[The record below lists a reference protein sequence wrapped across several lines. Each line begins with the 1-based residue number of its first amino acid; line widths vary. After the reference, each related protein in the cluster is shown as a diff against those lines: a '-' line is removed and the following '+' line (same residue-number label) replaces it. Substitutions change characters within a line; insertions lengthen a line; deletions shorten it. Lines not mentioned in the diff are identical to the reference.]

1 MKVLNLQCAG
11 MHTFEGWFG
20 SEEDYQSQRERGL
33 VACPLC
39 ANTEVRKLPSAPRL
53 NLGAVEPRQSKSATQ
68 EEPAAAS
75 SSGPGSGSSSA
86 TANAPTA
93 PKAEAVASSLAQ
105 VHPEAAEMVQEAW
118 MKMVKHVMAN
128 TEDVGQ
134 NFAEEARKIHY
145 GESEERNIRGQASVE
160 ETKDLLEEGIDV
172 VPLPVPD
179 ALKGGL
185 Q

>member
-20 SEEDYQSQRERGL
+20 SEDDYQSQRERNL

-53 NLGAVEPRQSKSATQ
+53 NFGAEEPRQAKSAAK
-68 EEPAAAS
+68 ED
-75 SSGPGSGSSSA
+75 SSA
-86 TANAPTA
+86 VAGPVAPAGGLPALPTL
-93 PKAEAVASSLAQ
+93 PTVPNAEAMASSLAQ
-105 VHPEAAEMVQEAW
+105 IHPEAVEMVQEAW
-118 MKMVKHVMAN
+118 MKMVKHVIAN

-134 NFAEEARKIHY
+134 NFAEEARKMHY
-145 GESEERNIRGQASVE
+145 GESEERNIRGHASME
-160 ETKDLLEEGIDV
+160 ETQDLLEEGIEV
-172 VPLPVPD
+172 MPLPVPD

>member
-33 VACPLC
+33 VACPMC

-53 NLGAVEPRQSKSATQ
+53 NLGAVEPHPAKSSAH

-75 SSGPGSGSSSA
+75 STGSSSA
-86 TANAPTA
+86 PSNVPALPS
-93 PKAEAVASSLAQ
+93 AETVASGLAQ

-118 MKMVKHVMAN
+118 MKMVKHVIAN

-134 NFAEEARKIHY
+134 NFAEEARKMHY
-145 GESEERNIRGQASVE
+145 GEAEERNIRGQASIE
-160 ETKDLLEEGIDV
+160 ETKDLLEEGIEV
-172 VPLPVPD
+172 LPLPVPG
-179 ALKGGL
+179 ALKGQL

>member
-20 SEEDYQSQRERGL
+20 SEEDYQAQLERGL
-33 VACPLC
+33 VACPMC

-53 NLGAVEPRQSKSATQ
+53 NLGAAEPRSLKSTPP
-68 EEPAAAS
+68 EEPAMAS
-75 SSGPGSGSSSA
+75 GTSLTS
-86 TANAPTA
+86 ANAPAAPTA
-93 PKAEAVASSLAQ
+93 KASASSMAQ

-118 MKMVKHVMAN
+118 MKMVKHVIAN

-145 GESEERNIRGQASVE
+145 GESEERNIRGQASLE
-160 ETKDLLEEGIDV
+160 ETKDLLEEGIEV
-172 VPLPVPD
+172 MPLPVPD
-179 ALKGGL
+179 SLKGEL

>member
-1 MKVLNLQCAG
+1 

-75 SSGPGSGSSSA
+75 SSGPGSGSGSSSA
-86 TANAPTA
+86 TANVPTA
-93 PKAEAVASSLAQ
+93 PTAEAVASSLAQ

-172 VPLPVPD
+172 LPLPVPD

>member
-20 SEEDYQSQRERGL
+20 SEEDYQSQRESGL
-33 VACPLC
+33 VACPMC

-53 NLGAVEPRQSKSATQ
+53 NLGAAEPRATKPISQ
-68 EEPAAAS
+68 EEGPVPGSADAPAAS
-75 SSGPGSGSSSA
+75 VPSQP
-86 TANAPTA
+86 TAN
-93 PKAEAVASSLAQ
+93 ELASNLAQ

-118 MKMVKHVMAN
+118 MKMVKHVIAN

-134 NFAEEARKIHY
+134 NFAEEARKMHY
-145 GESEERNIRGQASVE
+145 GESEERNIRGQASTE
-160 ETKDLLEEGIDV
+160 ETKDLLEEGIEV
-172 VPLPVPD
+172 MPLPVPD

>member
-1 MKVLNLQCAG
+1 MKVLNLQCG
-11 MHTFEGWFG
+11 SMHTFEGWFG

-53 NLGAVEPRQSKSATQ
+53 NLGATEPRAAKSAAQ
-68 EEPAAAS
+68 DDASVSSGAAS
-75 SSGPGSGSSSA
+75 SATNVPAVPSA
-86 TANAPTA
+86 D
-93 PKAEAVASSLAQ
+93 AVASSLAQ

-118 MKMVKHVMAN
+118 MKMVKHVIAN

-134 NFAEEARKIHY
+134 NFAEEARKMHY
-145 GESEERNIRGQASVE
+145 GESEERNIRGQASIE
-160 ETKDLLEEGIDV
+160 ETKDLLEEGIEV
-172 VPLPVPD
+172 LPLPVPD

>member
-20 SEEDYQSQRERGL
+20 SEDDYQSQRERNL

-53 NLGAVEPRQSKSATQ
+53 NFGAEEPRQAKSAAK
-68 EEPAAAS
+68 ED
-75 SSGPGSGSSSA
+75 SSA
-86 TANAPTA
+86 VAGPVAPAGGLPALPTL
-93 PKAEAVASSLAQ
+93 PTVPNAEAMASSLSQ
-105 VHPEAAEMVQEAW
+105 IHPEAVEMVQEAW
-118 MKMVKHVMAN
+118 MKMVKHVIAN

-134 NFAEEARKIHY
+134 NFAEEARKMHY
-145 GESEERNIRGQASVE
+145 GESEERNIRGQASME
-160 ETKDLLEEGIDV
+160 ETQDLLEEGIEV
-172 VPLPVPD
+172 MPLPVPD

>member
-53 NLGAVEPRQSKSATQ
+53 NLGAAEPRAAKAIAQ
-68 EEPAAAS
+68 EEGPVPGSADAPAAS
-75 SSGPGSGSSSA
+75 VPSQP
-86 TANAPTA
+86 TAN
-93 PKAEAVASSLAQ
+93 ELASNLAQ

-118 MKMVKHVMAN
+118 MKMVKHVIAN
-128 TEDVGQ
+128 AEDVGQ
-134 NFAEEARKIHY
+134 NFAEEARKMHY
-145 GESEERNIRGQASVE
+145 GESEERNIRGQASIE
-160 ETKDLLEEGIDV
+160 ETKDLLEEGIEV
-172 VPLPVPD
+172 MPLPVPD

>member
-1 MKVLNLQCAG
+1 MKVLNLQCAS

-33 VACPLC
+33 VACPMC

-53 NLGAVEPRQSKSATQ
+53 NLGAAEPRPNKSTPS
-68 EEPAAAS
+68 EEPASPA
-75 SSGPGSGSSSA
+75 GSSVTSA
-86 TANAPTA
+86 SAPAAPNAET
-93 PKAEAVASSLAQ
+93 VVSSLAQ

-118 MKMVKHVMAN
+118 MKMVKHVIAN

-172 VPLPVPD
+172 MPLSVPD

>member
-1 MKVLNLQCAG
+1 MKVLNLQCG
-11 MHTFEGWFG
+11 GKHSFEGWFG

-33 VACPLC
+33 VACPMC

-53 NLGAVEPRQSKSATQ
+53 NLGAAEPRQAKPEALEAPSTSAS
-68 EEPAAAS
+68 PA
-75 SSGPGSGSSSA
+75 
-86 TANAPTA
+86 APTA
-93 PKAEAVASSLAQ
+93 SVPATS
-105 VHPEAAEMVQEAW
+105 HPEAAEMVQEAW
-118 MKMVKHVMAN
+118 MKMVKHVIAN

-134 NFAEEARKIHY
+134 NFAEEARKMHY

-172 VPLPVPD
+172 LPLPVPD

>member
-20 SEEDYQSQRERGL
+20 SEEDYQSQRESGL
-33 VACPLC
+33 VACPMC

-53 NLGAVEPRQSKSATQ
+53 NLGAAEPRATKPISQ
-68 EEPAAAS
+68 EEGPVPGSADAPAAS
-75 SSGPGSGSSSA
+75 VPSQP
-86 TANAPTA
+86 TAN
-93 PKAEAVASSLAQ
+93 ELASNLAQ
-105 VHPEAAEMVQEAW
+105 AHPEAAEMVQEAW
-118 MKMVKHVMAN
+118 MKMVKHVIAN

-134 NFAEEARKIHY
+134 NFAEEARKMHY
-145 GESEERNIRGQASVE
+145 GESEERNIRGQASIE
-160 ETKDLLEEGIDV
+160 ETKDLLEEGIEV
-172 VPLPVPD
+172 MPLPVPD

>member
-33 VACPLC
+33 VACPMC

-53 NLGAVEPRQSKSATQ
+53 NLGAVDPRPSKPIAQADPS
-68 EEPAAAS
+68 P
-75 SSGPGSGSSSA
+75 PSGSSSSA
-86 TANAPTA
+86 TPVNAPAAPTA
-93 PKAEAVASSLAQ
+93 EAVVSSLSQ

-118 MKMVKHVMAN
+118 MKMVKHVIAN

-134 NFAEEARKIHY
+134 NFAEEARKMHY
-145 GESEERNIRGQASVE
+145 GESEERNIRGQASME
-160 ETKDLLEEGIDV
+160 ETQDLLEEGIEV

-179 ALKGGL
+179 ALKSGL

>member
-1 MKVLNLQCAG
+1 MKVLNLQCAS

-33 VACPLC
+33 VACPMC

-53 NLGAVEPRQSKSATQ
+53 NLGAAEPRPNKSTPS
-68 EEPAAAS
+68 EEPAGAA
-75 SSGPGSGSSSA
+75 GSSVTSA
-86 TANAPTA
+86 SAPAAPNAET
-93 PKAEAVASSLAQ
+93 VVSSLAQ

-118 MKMVKHVMAN
+118 MKMVKHVIAN

-134 NFAEEARKIHY
+134 NFAEEARKMHY

-160 ETKDLLEEGIDV
+160 ETKDLLDEGIEV
-172 VPLPVPD
+172 MPLPVPD

>member
-1 MKVLNLQCAG
+1 

-20 SEEDYQSQRERGL
+20 SEDDYQSQRERNL

-53 NLGAVEPRQSKSATQ
+53 NFGAEEPRQAKSAAK
-68 EEPAAAS
+68 ED
-75 SSGPGSGSSSA
+75 SSA
-86 TANAPTA
+86 VAGPVAPAGGLPALPTL
-93 PKAEAVASSLAQ
+93 PTVPNAEAMASSLSQ
-105 VHPEAAEMVQEAW
+105 IHPEAVEMVQEAW
-118 MKMVKHVMAN
+118 MKMVKHVIAN

-134 NFAEEARKIHY
+134 NFAEEARKMHY

-160 ETKDLLEEGIDV
+160 ETQDLLEEGIEV
-172 VPLPVPD
+172 MPLPVPD

>member
-20 SEEDYQSQRERGL
+20 SEDDYQSQRERNL

-53 NLGAVEPRQSKSATQ
+53 NFGAEEPRQAKSAAK
-68 EEPAAAS
+68 ED
-75 SSGPGSGSSSA
+75 SSA
-86 TANAPTA
+86 VAGPVAPAGGLPALPTL
-93 PKAEAVASSLAQ
+93 PTVPNAEAIASSLSQ
-105 VHPEAAEMVQEAW
+105 IHPEAVEMVQEVW
-118 MKMVKHVMAN
+118 MKMVKHVIAN

-134 NFAEEARKIHY
+134 NFAEEARKMHY
-145 GESEERNIRGQASVE
+145 GESEERNIRGQASAE
-160 ETKDLLEEGIDV
+160 ETQDLLEEGIEV
-172 VPLPVPD
+172 MPLPVPD
-179 ALKGGL
+179 SLKGGL